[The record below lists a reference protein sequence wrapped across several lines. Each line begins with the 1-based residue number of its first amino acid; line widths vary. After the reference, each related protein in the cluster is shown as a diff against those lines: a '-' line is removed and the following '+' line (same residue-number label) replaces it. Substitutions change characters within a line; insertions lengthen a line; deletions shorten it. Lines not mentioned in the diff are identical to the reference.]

1 MNKIYSD
8 ITELI
13 GRTPI
18 VRLSR
23 LEVALGLNAELYA
36 KLEYLNPTGS
46 AKDRAALSMINTA
59 LRDGIISEGAT
70 VIEPTSGNTGIA
82 LASVCAARGMKAVIV
97 MPANMPKERV
107 RLMEAYGANVVLSP
121 ADEGMAGAI
130 RVANELHEKT
140 ENSFIPNQFEN
151 EANIA
156 AHLETTAPEIYRA
169 MGEDVDIL
177 VAGVGTGGT
186 VIGIAEGLA
195 DNCPNISIVAVEPQS
210 SPVITEGRAGSHG
223 IFGIGANFIPPLF
236 DSTLVDK
243 VLTVSED
250 EAHSLVKE
258 CGRREGIALGVSSGA
273 ALAAAV
279 REGMLPENE
288 GKRILV
294 ICPDGIDRYL
304 SVEDLF

>member
-1 MNKIYSD
+1 MNKIYND

-13 GRTPI
+13 GKTPI

-23 LEVALGLNAELYA
+23 LEASLGLGAELYA

-46 AKDRAALSMINTA
+46 AKDRAALSMINAA
-59 LRDGIISEGAT
+59 LRDGVITEGAT

-82 LASVCAARGMKAVIV
+82 LASICAARGMKAVIV
-97 MPANMPKERV
+97 MPDSMPKERI
-107 RLMEAYGANVVLSP
+107 RLMEAYGAEVALSP
-121 ADEGMAGAI
+121 GDEGMAGAI

-195 DNCPNISIVAVEPQS
+195 DNCPNISIVAVEPKS
-210 SPVITEGRAGSHG
+210 SPIITEGRAGSHG
-223 IFGIGANFIPPLF
+223 IFGIGANFVPPLF

-243 VLTVSED
+243 VLTVTED
-250 EAHSLVKE
+250 EAHSLVRE

-273 ALAAAV
+273 ALAAACRV
-279 REGMLPENE
+279 ASRDENKGKNIVVILPDS
-288 GKRILV
+288 GS
-294 ICPDGIDRYL
+294 RYL
-304 SVEDLF
+304 SSGVFE